1 MPAACYYHPSLP
13 AVAICSRC
21 GRSICSSCHKPY
33 IDLALCPD
41 CFYRKVPQ
49 QVATGKASHPAH
61 TSFLPAGGV
70 LYGPWPISRPLFPLM
85 YLWIPAALLLIAAG
99 LIVANA
105 IALLS
110 PPFFSFWTELFPWV
124 AALGSLGFILGV
136 ILGLVVVGGF
146 VLLLLGFRVLAVF
159 FVFPAAIL
167 SLLIGGGFIVGL
179 MIGVVASLLVIANQR
194 HYPWQQTLRRDSRHS
209 TRSSSRNLTV
219 TRMTFRRV
227 KIGQNHI
234 S

>member
-1 MPAACYYHPSLP
+1 
-13 AVAICSRC
+13 
-21 GRSICSSCHKPY
+21 
-33 IDLALCPD
+33 
-41 CFYRKVPQ
+41 
-49 QVATGKASHPAH
+49 
-61 TSFLPAGGV
+61 
-70 LYGPWPISRPLFPLM
+70 M
-85 YLWIPAALLLIAAG
+85 YLWVPAALFLIAAG

-110 PPFFSFWTELFPWV
+110 PPFFSVWTGLFPWV

-179 MIGVVASLLVIANQR
+179 MIGVVASLFVIANQR
-194 HYPWQQTLRRDSRHS
+194 HYP
-209 TRSSSRNLTV
+209 
-219 TRMTFRRV
+219 
-227 KIGQNHI
+227 
-234 S
+234 